1 MHIIDFHTHYFPD
14 ELAPRAIATLLE
26 NTPENELFTDGTS
39 SGLQA
44 SMAKHH
50 INQAVILPVAT
61 KPSQVDVI
69 NQHGLPAQHD
79 CFIQFGALHPQTVD
93 IDSVVLF
100 LKKNGLKGVKLHP
113 EYQHFYLDDPQH
125 FPLFEAL
132 SGAGLITVVH
142 AGSDPGPFS
151 CDHALPIAFKTIQ
164 ANFPRLTLV
173 AAHMGGWQMWEEV
186 RSTLCGTPLYMDT
199 AAVAGHMDP
208 DLFVEIARKQGCD
221 KILFGSDSP
230 WFDQGAAVRWI
241 ELLPL
246 TDHEKELIFAANA
259 LHLLGLNRG

>member
-14 ELAPRAIATLLE
+14 QLAPRAVATLLK
-26 NTPENELFTDGTS
+26 NTPESQLFTDGTS
-39 SGLQA
+39 SGLRA
-44 SMAKHH
+44 SMAKNH
-50 INQAVILPVAT
+50 IDKAVILPVAT

-69 NQHGLPAQHD
+69 NQHSLHEQHD
-79 CFIQFGALHPQTVD
+79 CIIPFGALHPHTAD
-93 IDSVVLF
+93 IDSAVRF
-100 LKKNGLKGVKLHP
+100 FKKNGIKGVKLHP

-132 SGAGLITVVH
+132 CGAGLIAVIH
-142 AGSDPGPFS
+142 AGCDPGPFS

-164 ANFPRLTLV
+164 ANFPRLTIV

-199 AAVAGHMDP
+199 AAVAGHMEP
-208 DLFVEIARKQGCD
+208 SLFVAIARKQGCE

-241 ELLPL
+241 EALPL
-246 TDHEKELIFAANA
+246 TTQEKELIFKANA
-259 LHLLGLNRG
+259 LHLLDLDQG